1 MQTRNKYLLLAAGLS
16 LGAIAVWYF
25 SAIFIYILCAAV
37 LSLLGRPFVKWYGK
51 VKIGKFSPS
60 PTLRA
65 AMAMLTILI
74 IFLSIISVF
83 IPLVLDEIRIIS
95 TIDTGQVME
104 SFRVPLHAIEEKL
117 NAYNNDPSAPIS
129 IDTYV
134 QQKLGEVFSFARVS
148 SILNSLVSLTGSLM
162 VAFFAIMFMTFFFL
176 KDEKL
181 IYNSVLLITPQ
192 RHSRAVK
199 IVMLE
204 SQGLLER
211 YFIGVII
218 EVAAVTCLV
227 ALGLWMFGVNN
238 WLIIAFFA
246 GIINIIPYVGP
257 LIGAAF
263 GILIGISTSLH
274 LEFYSGILPL
284 AGKIAGVFVFVQLVD
299 GLFLQPMIYSNT
311 VKAHPLEI
319 FLVILFAGSLA
330 GITGMV
336 LAIPTYTIIR
346 VFAKEFLNNFRVVK
360 KLTEDLEEI

>member
-1 MQTRNKYLLLAAGLS
+1 MQNRNKYLLLAAS
-16 LGAIAVWYF
+16 LVLTGFVVWYF
-25 SAIFIYILCAAV
+25 SAIFLYILCAAV

-51 VKIGKFSPS
+51 IKIGKFTPS
-60 PTLRA
+60 PALRA
-65 AMAMLTILI
+65 AMAMLTIII
-74 IFLSIISVF
+74 IFLSLISIF

-95 TIDTGQVME
+95 SIDPGQVMQ
-104 SFRVPLHAIEEKL
+104 SFQGPLQAIEAKL
-117 NAYNNDPSAPIS
+117 NTYNNEPNAKIS
-129 IDTYV
+129 IEIYV

-148 SILNSLVSLTGSLM
+148 SILNSLVSLTGSLL

-192 RHSRAVK
+192 KHSRAVK

-204 SQGLLER
+204 SQELLER

-218 EVAAVTCLV
+218 EVAAVTFLI
-227 ALGLWMFGVNN
+227 ATGLYILGIKNA
-238 WLIIAFFA
+238 LIIAFFA

-263 GILIGISTSLH
+263 GILIGISTNLH

-284 AGKIAGVFVFVQLVD
+284 IGKIAGVFVIVQLID

-330 GITGMV
+330 GIPGMV
-336 LAIPTYTIIR
+336 LAIPAYTIIR

-360 KLTEDLEEI
+360 KLTEDLEEV